1 MGCHRLLLLLLM
13 TVICAISRCDASA
26 RRLLSERSS
35 AAAQNLGTQ
44 STDIKLQLAISHVEN
59 MNSVMYDDGTTN
71 EIRCGSVED
80 QRLCDRQR
88 KLVADQ
94 LSDYEL
100 PSANKNPAEEPA
112 PVSRP

>member
-1 MGCHRLLLLLLM
+1 MRCFGPPFAFREKFCGGAEPRHAIHRHQ
-13 TVICAISRCDASA
+13 TAASYISR
-26 RRLLSERSS
+26 
-35 AAAQNLGTQ
+35 G
-44 STDIKLQLAISHVEN
+44 
-59 MNSVMYDDGTTN
+59 VMYDDGTTN